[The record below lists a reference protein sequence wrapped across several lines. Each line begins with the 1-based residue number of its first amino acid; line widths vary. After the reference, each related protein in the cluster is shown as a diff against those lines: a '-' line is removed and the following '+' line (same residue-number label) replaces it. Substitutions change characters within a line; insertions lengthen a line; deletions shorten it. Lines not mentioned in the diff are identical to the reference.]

1 MIDTMVNTMG
11 VLDKTMVSDNSRVT
25 RVVNKAETRIL
36 DINNPLLR
44 IILFNGR
51 TYSLTKTRVSNVT
64 LMMNNSSSLA

>member
-11 VLDKTMVSDNSRVT
+11 VLDKTMVSDNIRVT
-25 RVVNKAETRIL
+25 RVVNKAETRML

-51 TYSLTKTRVSNVT
+51 TYSLTKTRVSSVT